1 MIHIQLNKKLKSN
14 KGTFTLDIDFTLSNN
29 ELLTIEGHSGAGKTT
44 ILRLI
49 AGLIYPDDGRIE
61 LDDEIWYDKKKN
73 ISLPAKK
80 RKVGFVFQD
89 YALFPNMNI
98 MENLEYGLVD
108 KKDKNYKNEI
118 IDIME
123 IGDLVERKPDTLSGG
138 QKQRVALARA
148 LVRKP
153 KLLLLDEPLSAL
165 DTEMRSKL
173 QDYILKIHRKYNL
186 ATILVSHDI
195 SEIFKMSNKVIRIVD
210 GKIIAHGSVQDVFQE
225 KYISGKFRFIGEV
238 LNIEKDD
245 VVYLVSVLI
254 GNNIVK
260 VIGCEEEIKEL
271 QPGDKV
277 IIVSKAFNPL
287 IIKQGFISKKVK

>member
-14 KGTFTLDIDFTLSNN
+14 KGSFNLDIDFALSSN

-44 ILRLI
+44 VLRLI
-49 AGLIYPDDGRIE
+49 AGLIFPDDGRIE
-61 LDDEIWYDKKKN
+61 LDDEIWFDKKNN

-80 RKVGFVFQD
+80 RKVGLVFQD

-98 MENLEYGLVD
+98 MRNLEYALAD
-108 KKDKNYKNEI
+108 KKDKNYLNEI

-165 DTEMRSKL
+165 DIEMRSKL

-210 GKIIAHGSVQDVFQE
+210 GKIIAQGSVQDVFQE
-225 KYISGKFRFIGEV
+225 KYISGKFRFTGEI

-245 VVYLVSVLI
+245 VVYIVSVLI

-260 VIGCEEEIKEL
+260 VIGCEEETKEL

-287 IIKQGFISKKVK
+287 IIKQGFISKKEQ